1 MKIIIRFIVY
11 LFLGLLSVNNNS
23 MINTNLDYYCNDYYF
38 GISIP
43 KINLEQKVYQFGDEK
58 NDVNKGIYLV
68 KDYEFNNSSGSLIL
82 ASHSGNSSI
91 SYFRNLDKL
100 ENNDIVKIIYNYK
113 TYYFQIFQ
121 IYKINKT
128 GSFSYEDK
136 NDLIYLITCDK
147 NNRKKQVIFMG
158 KLVKITKKST
168 FF

>member
-68 KDYEFNNSSGSLIL
+68 K
-82 ASHSGNSSI
+82 
-91 SYFRNLDKL
+91 
-100 ENNDIVKIIYNYK
+100 
-113 TYYFQIFQ
+113 
-121 IYKINKT
+121 
-128 GSFSYEDK
+128 
-136 NDLIYLITCDK
+136 
-147 NNRKKQVIFMG
+147 
-158 KLVKITKKST
+158 
-168 FF
+168 